1 MRRVLKIATAAIVLY
16 VLISGAFFVVMLQPP
31 GTTAHTMKHV
41 PWAAFR
47 VFPLRSIWMT
57 TRSGTLREGV
67 MAPDFLLETTNH
79 KSHVQLSSGR
89 GEKPLVLVFGS
100 YT

>member
-1 MRRVLKIATAAIVLY
+1 MRRVLKVATAAIVLY
-16 VLISGAFFVVMLQPP
+16 VLKWGFVVMLQPP

-57 TRSGTLREGV
+57 TRSGTLREGE
-67 MAPDFLLETTNH
+67 MAPDFLL
-79 KSHVQLSSGR
+79 
-89 GEKPLVLVFGS
+89 
-100 YT
+100 